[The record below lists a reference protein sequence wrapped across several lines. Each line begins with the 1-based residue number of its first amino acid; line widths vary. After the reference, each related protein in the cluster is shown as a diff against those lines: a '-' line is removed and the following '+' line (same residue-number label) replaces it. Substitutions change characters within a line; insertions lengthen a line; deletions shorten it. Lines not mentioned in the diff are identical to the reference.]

1 MMARHLRWIAVFLV
15 VFTIIEADPLEDSSV
30 SPEEEATD
38 TQDFGKALEDTAYQE
53 EIRGRKNS
61 PYSTVYLWNVWFYSC
76 SFSWS
81 YVSYIKWNQKNEG
94 QKNSQRTNYTQN

>member
-53 EIRGRKNS
+53 EIRGRKIHLIARFTYGVFGFTHVRS
-61 PYSTVYLWNVWFYSC
+61 REVMFL
-76 SFSWS
+76 
-81 YVSYIKWNQKNEG
+81 I
-94 QKNSQRTNYTQN
+94 

>member
-30 SPEEEATD
+30 SPEEEAND
-38 TQDFGKALEDTAYQE
+38 TQDFGKALGDTAYQG

-61 PYSTVYLWNVWFYSC
+61 PYGTVYLWSLWFHLC
-76 SFSWS
+76 SFL
-81 YVSYIKWNQKNEG
+81 
-94 QKNSQRTNYTQN
+94 

>member
-76 SFSWS
+76 PFSWS
-81 YVSYIKWNQKNEG
+81 YVSYIKWN
-94 QKNSQRTNYTQN
+94 

>member
-15 VFTIIEADPLEDSSV
+15 VFTIIEADPLEDSIV

-38 TQDFGKALEDTAYQE
+38 TQDFGKALEDTAYQK

-76 SFSWS
+76 SFS
-81 YVSYIKWNQKNEG
+81 
-94 QKNSQRTNYTQN
+94 